1 MNNRVQTFIIRYSNA
16 IGFHQLGQ
24 LRSAVLKAMKYN
36 ANILFHNHIDE
47 NELRYAYPLIQY
59 KRIGGKAAI
68 VCMNEGVNVI
78 GEFLSQGSMEV
89 EIGGETTTLKIENVT
104 PKITTIQAWEDG
116 IFKYNLRRWLPFNSD
131 NYEKFNNIESYIER
145 VAFIQKILTANI
157 LSFFKGAGVTLE
169 RNIEC
174 NILNLSEP
182 QLLRFKNTKLMSFDV
197 YFSSNVTL
205 PDYIGIGRHVS
216 VGFGTV
222 VQEKKAKHNT
232 AAENGTE

>member
-78 GEFLSQGSMEV
+78 GEFLSHGSMEV
-89 EIGGETTTLKIENVT
+89 EIGRETTTLKLENAI
-104 PKITTIQAWEDG
+104 PKITTIQAWEDNT
-116 IFKYNLRRWLPFNSD
+116 FRYNIRRWLPLNSE
-131 NYEKFNNIESYIER
+131 NYAKYCNIESYVER
-145 VAFIQKILTANI
+145 VAFIEKLLVANI
-157 LSFFKGAGVTLE
+157 LSFFKGAGVNLE
-169 RNIEC
+169 HKIEC
-174 NILNLSEP
+174 SIINLSEP
-182 QLLRFKNTKLMSFDV
+182 RLLRFKRTKLMSFDAL
-197 YFSSNVTL
+197 FCTNVTL

-216 VGFGTV
+216 IGFGTV
-222 VQEKKAKHNT
+222 VQERNTKHAT
-232 AAENGTE
+232 